1 MVTVKINKPE
11 DISKL
16 KLNKNS
22 ILFFTMKTCPYCIA
36 MGDEWKKAK
45 RLNTKQT
52 IYEIQA
58 NCVSHLPNKI
68 KKIVYAFPTIAKYNG
83 TKFIMFE
90 GNRTK
95 DSFSSFMKDV

>member
-1 MVTVKINKPE
+1 MVTVKISKPE

-16 KLNKNS
+16 KLDKNS
-22 ILFFTMKTCPYCIA
+22 ILLFTMKTCPYCIA

-45 RLNTKQT
+45 RLNAKKT

-58 NCVSHLPNKI
+58 NCVSYLPHKI
-68 KKIVYAFPTIAKYNG
+68 KKVVYAFPTIAKYNG
-83 TKFIMFE
+83 AKLIMFE

-95 DSFSSFMKDV
+95 DSFSSFMKGV